1 MKGNMPYR
9 RENDFFRVYYLM
21 YVELRLNTDA
31 RNPYFMSLFKDSK
44 IMGLAVIIIALVFL
58 VTAVVSIVTTLTG
71 DAEGDAKLAGIL
83 TGIGS
88 VIVALIYFAFGSKVR
103 KGEFSNGMD
112 LLAKFVQVIAVV
124 TLVQAVFSIP
134 SWADVVLNLIIG
146 VIIYWCYMKIADGKK
161 TVSDK
166 VIWIVLL
173 VLFILALIGSVIS
186 IFVFTIPAILAGVCG
201 IILYGFM
208 VALLLDSEVKNGMG
222 M

>member
-1 MKGNMPYR
+1 MKEYMPYR
-9 RENDFFRVYYLM
+9 RKNDFFQVYFLI

-31 RNPYFMSLFKDSK
+31 GNPCFMSLFKDSK
-44 IMGLAVIIIALVFL
+44 LMGLAVIIIALVFL

-166 VIWIVLL
+166 VIWILLL

-186 IFVFTIPAILAGVCG
+186 IFVFTIPAILAGICG
-201 IILYGFM
+201 ILIYGFM

>member
-1 MKGNMPYR
+1 
-9 RENDFFRVYYLM
+9 
-21 YVELRLNTDA
+21 
-31 RNPYFMSLFKDSK
+31 MSLFKDSK

-71 DAEGDAKLAGIL
+71 DAEGDTKLAGIL

-103 KGEFSNGMD
+103 KGEISGSMN

-124 TLVQAVFSIP
+124 TIVQAVFSIP

-146 VIIYWCYMKIADGKK
+146 VIIYWCYMKIADGQK
-161 TVSDK
+161 TISDK
-166 VIWIVLL
+166 VIWILLL

-186 IFVFTIPAILAGVCG
+186 IFVFTIPAILAGICG
-201 IILYGFM
+201 ILIYGFM